1 MLPLYLLILIFVL
14 MLILGVPIAIVV
26 LLTSAIGLHSRD
38 IPLSMLPQTMINGIK
53 SYTLLAV
60 PLYILAGELMNA
72 SGVAK
77 RIFDF
82 AIALVGHIKGGLG
95 HVNILASLIFA
106 GISGS
111 ATADASGLGRVE
123 IKAMRE
129 EGYDIDFSAAI
140 TAASSTIGPIIPPSI
155 HMMVYA
161 TVAEVPAAALLIA
174 GLVPGLLM
182 GVGLMIA
189 VYLLA
194 ASGRVKCPVR
204 SRKPIKIVL
213 LRFKEAFLSLLAP
226 IIIVGGIMGGIVT
239 PTEAGVIAVVYTF
252 LLGIFYRELNI
263 NKIGMC
269 LQKTIYSTGVV
280 MFMLAVARIFAWFI
294 TIERIPDAIMGFVF
308 SFTENKILIL
318 FFVDV
323 LLLLLGMIA
332 TASANIVLVTPIL
345 LPMLL
350 PLGVDPIHLGVVIVF
365 GLVLGIITPPVG
377 TSLYILSEV
386 AQISYE
392 RIVKAIL
399 IFYIPLI
406 LVLYIITYVPQM
418 VLFLPKI
425 VGLMPR

>member
-26 LLTSAIGLHSRD
+26 LLTSAIGLYSRD
-38 IPLSMLPQTMINGIK
+38 IPLAMLPQTMINGIQ

-111 ATADASGLGRVE
+111 ATADASGLGRIE
-123 IKAMRE
+123 IKAMRD

-155 HMMVYA
+155 HMMIYA

-204 SRKPIKIVL
+204 SRKPVKIIF
-213 LRFKEAFLSLLAP
+213 LRFKEAFLPLLAP

-263 NKIGMC
+263 NKISVC

-308 SFTENKILIL
+308 SFTNNKILIL

-332 TASANIVLVTPIL
+332 TASANIVLLTPIL

-392 RIVKAIL
+392 RVVKAIL
-399 IFYIPLI
+399 IFYIPLV
-406 LVLYIITYVPQM
+406 LVLYIITYVPQI

>member
-14 MLILGVPIAIVV
+14 MLILGVPIAIVI
-26 LLTSAIGLHSRD
+26 LLTAAIGLYSRD
-38 IPLSMLPQTMINGIK
+38 IPLSMLPQTMIIGIK
-53 SYTLLAV
+53 SYTLLAI

-82 AIALVGHIKGGLG
+82 ALALVGHIKGGLG
-95 HVNILASLIFA
+95 HVNILASLVFA

-155 HMMVYA
+155 HMMIYA

-194 ASGRVKCPVR
+194 VSGRVKCPVR
-204 SRKPIKIVL
+204 SRKPIKIIL
-213 LRFKEAFLSLLAP
+213 LRFKEAFLALLAP

-392 RIVKAIL
+392 RVVKAIL
-399 IFYIPLI
+399 IFYIPLV

>member
-1 MLPLYLLILIFVL
+1 MFVFLFLLIL
-14 MLILGVPIAIVV
+14 GAPIAIVI
-26 LLTSAIGLHSRD
+26 LLTSAIGLYFNN
-38 IPLSMLPQTMINGIK
+38 IPLSMLPQTMINGVN
-53 SYTLLAV
+53 SYTLLAI

-82 AIALVGHIKGGLG
+82 ALALIGHIKGGLG
-95 HVNILASLIFA
+95 HVNILASLVFA

-155 HMMVYA
+155 HMMIYA

-174 GLVPGLLM
+174 GIVPGLLM
-182 GVGLMIA
+182 GFGLMIT

-194 ASGRVKCPVR
+194 VSGKAKCPVR
-204 SRKPIKIVL
+204 PRESIKTILV
-213 LRFKEAFLSLLAP
+213 RFKEAFLALLAP

-239 PTEAGVIAVVYTF
+239 PTEAGAIAVVYTF
-252 LLGIFYRELNI
+252 LLGIFYRKLNI
-263 NKIGMC
+263 NEIGMC
-269 LQKTIYSTGVV
+269 LQNTIYSTGVV
-280 MFMLAVARIFAWFI
+280 MFMLAVARIFVWFI
-294 TIERIPDAIMGFVF
+294 TIEQIPNTLMTFVF
-308 SFTENKILIL
+308 SITTNKIVIL
-318 FFVDV
+318 FFVGV
-323 LLLLLGMIA
+323 FILFLGMLA
-332 TASANIVLVTPIL
+332 TASANIVLVTPVL

-350 PLGVDPIHLGVVIVF
+350 PLGVDPIHLGVIIVF

-392 RIVKAIL
+392 RVVKAIL

-406 LVLYIITYVPQM
+406 LALYIIIYFPQV

-425 VGLMPR
+425 VGLIPH